1 MWVKSAK
8 AMGQH
13 PKVIGAMV
21 ETATRM
27 GTGAGGRLTLRCGRG
42 QRTRSDS
49 LHELWTRHCAVAG
62 GRRHDHVRRGD
73 LDLTIIRRVFDWE
86 IQPQRENATRLPPDT
101 SKRGGTSRDSPL
113 PRWLKNQHTWDAAH
127 RLGTGRDGAFR
138 TAKPCIQV
146 QFRAWPRQNFSEGW
160 PHQPPR
166 ATTGR
171 PAQAKPRRTPR
182 NFRRF
187 AAFKAGPALLYALR
201 AREVLFPGSSAVE
214 QPAVNRLVA
223 GSNPARGANKINNLR
238 SPAERYCALWIRPG
252 YGYGYDEPRAF

>member
-1 MWVKSAK
+1 MDTPLRGCGRPSPRSCPTWRSRPHDHSPGVRLGDTAAARKC
-8 AMGQH
+8 H
-13 PKVIGAMV
+13 PI
-21 ETATRM
+21 ATRHLK
-27 GTGAGGRLTLRCGRG
+27 TGWYEPG
-42 QRTRSDS
+42 Q
-49 LHELWTRHCAVAG
+49 
-62 GRRHDHVRRGD
+62 
-73 LDLTIIRRVFDWE
+73 
-86 IQPQRENATRLPPDT
+86 P
-101 SKRGGTSRDSPL
+101 PL

-127 RLGTGRDGAFR
+127 SLGTGRDGAFR
-138 TAKPCIQV
+138 TAKPCIPV

-182 NFRRF
+182 NFCRF